1 MRALVG
7 LLGFALGMLL
17 GVMLLVVNPLARL
30 HGLRPLPGDVAPVK
44 AYRWEDYRG
53 MEITVGSLL
62 GLGRG
67 NHGVALMDPALRG
80 VRMGII
86 VLPAGAG
93 APAALAVRVST
104 IADENSL
111 WRAQV
116 GTNDYWNI
124 FWPGEGSVFASGYSN
139 LWGVMR
145 DDLLAAA
152 RGSDEASADT
162 GRLVSAPS
170 PSGGSTGVA
179 GASGRYAGFTGEI
192 RELRYP
198 ADGNVKKSEA
208 GWGIAIKANPPPV
221 TTR

>member
-1 MRALVG
+1 MRTLVG

-17 GVMLLVVNPLARL
+17 GCLLLVFNPLASAR
-30 HGLRPLPGDVAPVK
+30 GLRPLPGDVAPVK
-44 AYRWEDYRG
+44 AYRWEGYRG
-53 MEITVGSLL
+53 MEISVASLL

-67 NHGVALMDPALRG
+67 DRGVALMDPALRG

-86 VLPAGAG
+86 VLPAGEG
-93 APAALAVRVST
+93 ASAALAVKVST

-116 GTNDYWNI
+116 ATNDYWNI

-139 LWGVMR
+139 FWGVLR
-145 DDLLAAA
+145 DDFLAAA
-152 RGSDEASADT
+152 LGSDEAPEVT
-162 GRLVSAPS
+162 GRLVSALA
-170 PSGGSTGVA
+170 PSGTSTGVA

-198 ADGNVKKSEA
+198 GEGDAKKSEP
-208 GWGIAIKANPPPV
+208 GWGIAIKVNPPPV